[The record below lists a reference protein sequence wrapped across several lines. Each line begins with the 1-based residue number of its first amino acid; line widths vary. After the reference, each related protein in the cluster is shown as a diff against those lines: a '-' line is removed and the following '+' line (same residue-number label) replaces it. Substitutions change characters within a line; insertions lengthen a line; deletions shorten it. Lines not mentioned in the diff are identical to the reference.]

1 MSGITGIG
9 FAPLMPWQAVAV
21 VAALALALLIFGIV
35 RGARG
40 SIIRAVAVAV
50 LAAALLNPHLESET
64 RRGEPDIA
72 LLVLDESSSQNTGDR
87 RAQLAQAA
95 EQVREKLG
103 KFDDLQLRVVHGK
116 ETKDGTILFDE
127 FDRALSDLPKGR
139 FAGAVFIT
147 DGQVHDVP
155 KLAGQQGQR
164 DAKGDSKGKAKSET
178 AAQEPTATL
187 PDGPVHVLLTGTPN
201 EKDRRLT
208 VERAPAFGLVG
219 KSVQVRVKVEDR
231 PDRNQGTTNMTVRI
245 DGGAPV
251 QRRVRIGGESD
262 VEIPIEH
269 GGATIVELEVEA
281 LPNELSLAN
290 NRAVL
295 SVSGVRDRL
304 KVLLVS
310 GQPHLGERTWRNL
323 LKSDPSVDLVH
334 FTILR
339 PPEKNDFTPLNE
351 LALISFPTRELF
363 EVRLHEFDLVVFDR
377 YFERGVL
384 PPVYFSNI
392 ADYVDNG
399 GAVLAAVGPDYAGPR
414 SIFRTPMARILPGAP
429 TDRVFEE
436 PFRAHIGGVGLRHPV
451 TSGLLDADGKTP
463 EWGHWYRQVDTEVQR
478 GETLMTGVNDRPL
491 LVLDHVGKGRVA
503 TFMSDH
509 IWLWA
514 RGHENG
520 GPHSELIRRLVHW
533 LMKEPDLEEED
544 LRAQV
549 DSDKLTIVR
558 RSLAEQI
565 PPVTVTAPS
574 GAQEIITL
582 TPDGRGAATTTLTAR
597 ETGLYRIED
606 GQRRAI
612 AAVGELNPP
621 ELSDLRATPER
632 LAPYVK
638 ATGGGIAW
646 IADGI
651 PDFRRTRPGRDAAG
665 SGWFGLSRNESYVVT
680 GVKQLPLMPALLFL
694 LLCAGTVMLAWWRE
708 GR

>member
-1 MSGITGIG
+1 MTGVTGIG
-9 FAPLMPWQAVAV
+9 FAPLVAWQAVALIAA
-21 VAALALALLIFGIV
+21 VAFALLIFAVI

-40 SIIRAVAVAV
+40 SIIRAVAIAI

-72 LLVLDESSSQNTGDR
+72 LVVLDESSSQNTGDR
-87 RAQLAQAA
+87 RQQLGQAMD
-95 EQVREKLG
+95 QVREKLG
-103 KFDDLQLRVVHGK
+103 RFDDLQLRVVQGR
-116 ETKDGTILFDE
+116 ETKDGTLLFDE
-127 FDRALSDLPKGR
+127 FNRALADLPKGR

-155 KLAGQQGQR
+155 KLATPREG
-164 DAKGDSKGKAKSET
+164 KGEPKNEEPV
-178 AAQEPTATL
+178 AAL
-187 PDGPVHVLLTGTPN
+187 PEAPVHVLLTGTQN
-201 EKDRRLT
+201 ERDRRLT

-219 KSVQVRVKVEDR
+219 KSVQVRIKVEDR
-231 PDRNQGTTNMTVRI
+231 PDRTANTASLTVRI
-245 DGGAPV
+245 DGGTPF
-251 QRRVRIGGESD
+251 QRNVRIGGESNI
-262 VEIPIEH
+262 EIPVEH
-269 GGATIVELEVEA
+269 GGATIVELEVQA

-363 EVRLHEFDLVVFDR
+363 EVKLHEFDLIVFDR

-384 PPVYFSNI
+384 PPAYFNNI
-392 ADYVDNG
+392 SDYVEKG

-414 SIFRTPMARILPGAP
+414 SIYRTPMARILPGVP
-429 TDRVFEE
+429 TEQVFEE
-436 PFRAHIGGVGLRHPV
+436 AFRAKINAVGTRHPV
-451 TSGLLDADGKTP
+451 SSGLLDAGGKTP
-463 EWGHWYRQVDTEVQR
+463 EWGHWYRQVDTEVKR
-478 GETLMTGVNDRPL
+478 GEVIMTGVNDRPL
-491 LVLDHVGKGRVA
+491 LVLDRVGKGRVA

-509 IWLWA
+509 VWLWA

-544 LRAQV
+544 LRTRV
-549 DSDKLTIVR
+549 EGDKLTVFR
-558 RSLAEQI
+558 RSLDEQV
-565 PPVTVTAPS
+565 PPITITAPS
-574 GAQEIITL
+574 GAQETVTL
-582 TPDGRGAATTTLTAR
+582 APDGRGGATATLTTR

-606 GQRRAI
+606 GRRRTM
-612 AAVGELNPP
+612 AAAGELNPP
-621 ELSDLRATPER
+621 ELSDLRATPEK
-632 LAPYVK
+632 LAAYVK

-646 IADGI
+646 IADGV
-651 PDFRRTRPGRDAAG
+651 PDFRRTRPGRDGAG
-665 SGWFGLSRNESYVVT
+665 SDWFGLTRNESYVVT
-680 GVKQLPLMPALLFL
+680 GVRQLPLLPALLFL
-694 LLCAGTVMLAWWRE
+694 LLAAGTVMLAWWRE

>member
-1 MSGITGIG
+1 MTGVTGIG
-9 FAPLMPWQAVAV
+9 FAPLVAWQAVALI
-21 VAALALALLIFGIV
+21 AAIAFALLIFAVI

-40 SIIRAVAVAV
+40 SIIRAVAIAI

-72 LLVLDESSSQNTGDR
+72 LVVLDESSSQNTGDR
-87 RAQLAQAA
+87 RQQLAQAMD
-95 EQVREKLG
+95 QVREKLG
-103 KFDDLQLRVVHGK
+103 RFDDLQLRVVQGK
-116 ETKDGTILFDE
+116 ETKDGTLLFDE
-127 FDRALSDLPKGR
+127 FNRALADLPKGR

-155 KLAGQQGQR
+155 KLATPREG
-164 DAKGDSKGKAKSET
+164 KGEPKNDEPV
-178 AAQEPTATL
+178 AAL
-187 PDGPVHVLLTGTPN
+187 PEAPVHVLLTGTQN
-201 EKDRRLT
+201 ERDRRLT

-219 KSVQVRVKVEDR
+219 KSVQVRIKVEDR
-231 PDRNQGTTNMTVRI
+231 PDRTANTASLTVRI
-245 DGGAPV
+245 DGGTPF
-251 QRRVRIGGESD
+251 QRNVRVGGESNI
-262 VEIPIEH
+262 EIPVEH
-269 GGATIVELEVEA
+269 GGATIVELEVQA

-363 EVRLHEFDLVVFDR
+363 EVKLHEFDLIVFDR

-384 PPVYFSNI
+384 PPAYFNNI
-392 ADYVDNG
+392 SDYVEKG

-414 SIFRTPMARILPGAP
+414 SIYRTPMARILPGVP
-429 TDRVFEE
+429 TEQVFEQA
-436 PFRAHIGGVGLRHPV
+436 FRAKINAVGTRHPV
-451 TSGLLDADGKTP
+451 SSGLLDAAGNTP
-463 EWGHWYRQVDTEVQR
+463 EWGHWYRQVDTEVKR
-478 GETLMTGVNDRPL
+478 GEVIMTGVNDRPL
-491 LVLDHVGKGRVA
+491 LVLDRVGKGRVA

-509 IWLWA
+509 VWLWA

-544 LRAQV
+544 LRTRV
-549 DSDKLTIVR
+549 EGDKLTVLR
-558 RSLAEQI
+558 RSLDELV
-565 PPVTVTAPS
+565 PPVTITAPS
-574 GAQEIITL
+574 GAQETVTL
-582 TPDGRGAATTTLTAR
+582 APDGRGGATATLTTR

-606 GQRRAI
+606 GRRRTM

-621 ELSDLRATPER
+621 ELSDLRATPEK
-632 LAPYVK
+632 LAAYVK

-646 IADGI
+646 IADGV
-651 PDFRRTRPGRDAAG
+651 PDFRRTRPGGAATG
-665 SGWFGLSRNESYVVT
+665 SGWFGLTRNESYVVT
-680 GVKQLPLMPALLFL
+680 GVRQLPLLPALLFL
-694 LLCAGTVMLAWWRE
+694 LLAAGTVMLAWWRE

>member
-1 MSGITGIG
+1 MTGVTGIG
-9 FAPLMPWQAVAV
+9 FAPLMPWPAIVAVAV
-21 VAALALALLIFGIV
+21 LALVLLVFAAI

-40 SIIRAVAVAV
+40 SIIRAFAIAI
-50 LAAALLNPHLESET
+50 LAAALFNPHLESET

-72 LLVLDESSSQNTGDR
+72 LLVLDESSSQNTGER
-87 RAQLAQAA
+87 RQQLAQAA
-95 EQVREKLG
+95 DAVREKLG
-103 KFDDLQLRVVHGK
+103 KFEDLQVRVVRGK
-116 ETKDGTILFDE
+116 ETKDGTLLFDE
-127 FDRALSDLPKGR
+127 FDRALADLPKGR
-139 FAGAVFIT
+139 FAGSVFIT

-155 KLAGQQGQR
+155 KVAGGQSQ
-164 DAKGDSKGKAKSET
+164 AKGDSKAQTKGQDVP
-178 AAQEPTATL
+178 AAIL
-187 PDGPVHVLLTGTPN
+187 PDGPVHTLLTGTPN
-201 EKDRRLT
+201 ERDRRLT

-219 KSVQVRVKVEDR
+219 KSVQVRIKVEDR
-231 PDRNQGTTNMTVRI
+231 PDRTQNTAPMTVRI
-245 DGGAPV
+245 DGGTPF
-251 QRRVRIGGESD
+251 QRNVRVGAESD
-262 VEIPIEH
+262 IEIPIEH
-269 GGATIVELEVEA
+269 GGATIVELEVQG

-295 SVSGVRDRL
+295 SVNGVRDRL

-363 EVRLHEFDLVVFDR
+363 EVKLHEFDLIVFDR

-384 PPVYFSNI
+384 PPAYFNNI
-392 ADYVDNG
+392 SDYVEKG

-414 SIFRTPMARILPGAP
+414 SIYRTPMARILPGAP
-429 TDRVFEE
+429 TERVFEE
-436 PFRAHIGGVGLRHPV
+436 PFRAQIGGVGMRHPV
-451 TSGLLDADGKTP
+451 SSGLLDNGGKTP
-463 EWGHWYRQVDTEVQR
+463 EWGHWYRQVDTEVKR
-478 GETLMTGVNDRPL
+478 GEVVMTGVNDSPL
-491 LVLDHVGKGRVA
+491 LVLDRVGKGRVA

-509 IWLWA
+509 VWLWA

-544 LRAQV
+544 LKAQV
-549 DSDKLTIVR
+549 DVDKLTVIR
-558 RSLAEQI
+558 RSLEEQI
-565 PPVTVTAPS
+565 PPVTITAPS
-574 GAQEIITL
+574 GAQETVTL

-597 ETGLYRIED
+597 ETGLYKIED
-606 GQRRAI
+606 GRRRAM

-632 LAPYVK
+632 LAPFIK
-638 ATGGGIAW
+638 ATGGGISW
-646 IADGI
+646 ISEGI
-651 PDFRRTRPGRDAAG
+651 PDFRRTRPDRDAAG
-665 SGWFGLSRNESYVVT
+665 SGWLGLTRNESYVVT
-680 GVKQLPLMPALLFL
+680 GVKQLPLLPALLFL